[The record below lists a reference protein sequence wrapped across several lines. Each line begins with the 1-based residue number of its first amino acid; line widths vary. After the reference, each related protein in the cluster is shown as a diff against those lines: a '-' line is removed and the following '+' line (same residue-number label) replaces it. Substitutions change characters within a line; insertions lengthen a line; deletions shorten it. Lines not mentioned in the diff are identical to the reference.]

1 MSIYKEI
8 SENFMAQIYE
18 LEALQSVYPKELRI
32 TDHGVLADINN
43 FIKSPTEE
51 LPQRLEYSIDLP
63 LNGMNDG
70 TIELLVSLSNNYP
83 KEKPE
88 VYARSSLLHRTQQ
101 LLLNQALCDIV
112 DHQEEGEPYIY
123 TLISWLQD
131 KGEDYIIASNAI
143 QRKESNNG
151 CKNEEQKS
159 IIFARYWIYSHH
171 IYNKFKRQE
180 VINLAKENSLT
191 GFSMAGKP
199 GVICVEGAYEDCE
212 YYWQKIKSMNWQKI
226 VIRLLERQ
234 EDCQNIDSM
243 RQFNDIKEIA
253 FPTSERHNDLGQ
265 LLKYLTDLNLQHA
278 FKELF
283 GLEGKVS
290 EIPDL

>member
-88 VYARSSLLHRTQQ
+88 
-101 LLLNQALCDIV
+101 
-112 DHQEEGEPYIY
+112 
-123 TLISWLQD
+123 
-131 KGEDYIIASNAI
+131 II
-143 QRKESNNG
+143 K
-151 CKNEEQKS
+151 
-159 IIFARYWIYSHH
+159 
-171 IYNKFKRQE
+171 KR
-180 VINLAKENSLT
+180 VNHTST
-191 GFSMAGKP
+191 RFSMAGKP